1 MDTILSTPTF
11 LENLRTITA
20 QEHEALEALP
30 VSVSILNPK
39 VTNEEYGLYLALMRD
54 IVKDAEQNVFPVL
67 KNIVSDL
74 PQRLRL
80 DFIENDIQT
89 IGYNKAPANA
99 TPLSSDER
107 TKTPAFAL
115 GIFYVLEGSTLGGR
129 VILKNINAALGYDA
143 QKGARYFE
151 GYGGETGST
160 WRRFLGEF
168 SAYEAQNNTAEAI
181 IAGANFAYQTINKHF
196 TDNAAQ

>member
-107 TKTPAFAL
+107 TKSPAFAL

-143 QKGARYFE
+143 QNGARYFE